1 MKLPDFKTEQ
11 WMNDYERQA
20 VCNMTDTCAAPLSFP
35 ELMGFDHHHLLD
47 SVTLDYGVIPGYER
61 LRNEILK
68 LYSSGTIDQITL
80 ADGCLQANEL
90 VMHTL
95 LEPGDRVVTFT
106 PSYQQFEDVPRSLG
120 CEVAVLPLSEASG
133 WQPDGSDLQSAF
145 EKPVKMVILNMPNN
159 PTGSVLK
166 PELFSE
172 LLSLCRKHQ
181 TWILCDEVY
190 RDPEMQSVADV
201 YEYGI
206 STSSLSKLFSLAG
219 LRLGWVRGPEKL
231 IHLINVRRDYSMIST
246 GPLADTLGYLALL
259 NRDFLLS
266 RSRERISACKAVVKT
281 WLKKEPK
288 ASLVMPDYGT
298 VSFLH
303 YEADIPSTKLAQDLL
318 AESGVFFVPGS
329 CFDCE
334 HHLRLTFTADPH
346 TEEYGLMVLSEY
358 LNRSGN

>member
-11 WMNDYERQA
+11 WMNRYERQA
-20 VCNMTDTCAAPLSFP
+20 VCNMTDTCAAPLSFLKLK
-35 ELMGFDHHHLLD
+35 ELDHHHLLD
-47 SVTLDYGVIPGYER
+47 SITLDYGVIPGDER

-90 VMHTL
+90 VMHSL
-95 LEPGDRVVTFT
+95 LEPGDRVITFT

-120 CEVAVLPLSEASG
+120 CEVVVLPLSEASG
-133 WQPDGSDLQSAF
+133 WQPDGSDLQKAF

-159 PTGSVLK
+159 PTGSVLNQ
-166 PELFSE
+166 E
-172 LLSLCRKHQ
+172 LLLKLFSLCRKER

-190 RDPEMQSVADV
+190 RDPEMPSIADA

-219 LRLGWVRGPEKL
+219 LRLGWVRGPEEL

-246 GPLADTLGYLALL
+246 GPLRDTLGYLALQ
-259 NRDFLLS
+259 NKEYLLT
-266 RSRERISACKAVVKT
+266 RSRERILSCRKVVGA
-281 WLKKEPK
+281 WLKQEPK
-288 ASLVMPDYGT
+288 ASLVMPEYGT
-298 VSFLH
+298 VSFLR
-303 YEADIPSTKLAQDLL
+303 YESDVPSRKLAQDLL
-318 AESGVFFVPGS
+318 EESGVFFVPGS

-334 HHLRLTFTADPH
+334 YHLRLTFTADPR
-346 TEEYGLMVLSEY
+346 TEEYGLMMLSEY
-358 LNRSGN
+358 LNRSRF